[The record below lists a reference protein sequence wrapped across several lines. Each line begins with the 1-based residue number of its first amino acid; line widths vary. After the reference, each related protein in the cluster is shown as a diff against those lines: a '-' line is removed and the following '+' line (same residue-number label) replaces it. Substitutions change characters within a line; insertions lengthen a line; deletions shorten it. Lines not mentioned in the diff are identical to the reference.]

1 MSAEAGWLLLK
12 KTVGRERQGR
22 QQYVIDWCP
31 KAPAHIAIQD
41 MVLARPIPD
50 GQERL
55 DFFST
60 YVGRPELNHERC
72 GKCRPFN
79 RIRRKPDLRT
89 AQEETIMS
97 ATTTAPLDPDI
108 AKMECQWRESGIPG
122 LYVGRNG
129 PVSRERARNVRALL
143 YPKPKLPTGK
153 LDRFT
158 IPGPNGSITVEAVR
172 PLEGPPIGTLV
183 YYHGGGYV
191 IGDIDSHQAHAIRFA
206 NRSRV
211 VVLNVDYRLAPEH
224 PFPQGVND
232 AFAAAQW
239 ASENLG
245 KLGGAEKPL
254 ALGGDSA
261 GGNFTAVTAIRA
273 RDAGMKIAA
282 QVLIYGALG
291 AGGGGGGGNADV
303 AYMYFGPD
311 LGAEAKK
318 TIEASPILAD
328 LKGVAPAII
337 GVGSHDF
344 LYEDSVA
351 YAAKLREAGVPLIY
365 REYSNLNH
373 GFFSYT
379 AISPPCA
386 AASDQLCDDLRSLLD

>member
-1 MSAEAGWLLLK
+1 LSYRRSGRN
-12 KTVGRERQGR
+12 VGLGKHA
-22 QQYVIDWCP
+22 VMDIV
-31 KAPAHIAIQD
+31 KHAPAS
-41 MVLARPIPD
+41 VLVNRVLRMP
-50 GQERL
+50 
-55 DFFST
+55 ST
-60 YVGRPELNHERC
+60 GPLTHR
-72 GKCRPFN
+72 
-79 RIRRKPDLRT
+79 
-89 AQEETIMS
+89 QEETIMP
-97 ATTTAPLDPDI
+97 AKVIVPLDPNI
-108 AKMECQWRESGIPG
+108 AEMERRWQESGIPG
-122 LYVGRNG
+122 IYVGRNG
-129 PVSRERARNVRALL
+129 AVSRERARNVRALL
-143 YPKPKLPTGK
+143 YPKPKLPAGR
-153 LDRFT
+153 LERFT
-158 IPGPNGSITVEAVR
+158 IPGPNGPIMVETVQPVQ
-172 PLEGPPIGTLV
+172 GPPLGTLV

-232 AFAAAQW
+232 AFAAARW
-239 ASENLG
+239 ASANLG
-245 KLGGAEKPL
+245 KLGGADKPL
-254 ALGGDSA
+254 AIGGDSS

-291 AGGGGGGGNADV
+291 AEVGGGGGNADI

-311 LGAEAKK
+311 LGAEARK
-318 TIEASPILAD
+318 TTEASPILAD

-351 YAAKLREAGVPLIY
+351 YTAKLREAGVPVIY
-365 REYSNLNH
+365 REYPNLNH

-379 AISPPCA
+379 AISPACA
-386 AASDQLCDDLRSLLD
+386 AASDQLCDDLRSLLS

>member
-1 MSAEAGWLLLK
+1 MSTK
-12 KTVGRERQGR
+12 M
-22 QQYVIDWCP
+22 I
-31 KAPAHIAIQD
+31 
-41 MVLARPIPD
+41 
-50 GQERL
+50 
-55 DFFST
+55 
-60 YVGRPELNHERC
+60 
-72 GKCRPFN
+72 
-79 RIRRKPDLRT
+79 
-89 AQEETIMS
+89 
-97 ATTTAPLDPDI
+97 APLDLDI
-108 AKMECQWRESGIPG
+108 AKMERLWRESGIPG

-143 YPKPKLPTGK
+143 YPKPKLPMGK

-158 IPGPNGSITVEAVR
+158 IPGPNGPITVEAVQ
-172 PLEGPPIGTLV
+172 PVEGPPIGTLV
-183 YYHGGGYV
+183 YFHGGGYV

-232 AFAAAQW
+232 AFAAARW
-239 ASENLG
+239 ASENLA
-245 KLGGAEKPL
+245 KLGGADKPL

-261 GGNFTAVTAIRA
+261 GGNFTAVAAIRG

-291 AGGGGGGGNADV
+291 AGAGGGGGSADV

-311 LGAEAKK
+311 LGAEARK

-328 LKGVAPAII
+328 LKGVAPTII

-344 LYEDSVA
+344 LYEDSIA
-351 YAAKLREAGVPLIY
+351 YAARLREAGVPLIY
-365 REYSNLNH
+365 REYPNLNH

-379 AISPPCA
+379 AISPACA
-386 AASDQLCDDLRSLLD
+386 AASDQLCDDLRSLLG

>member
-1 MSAEAGWLLLK
+1 MPTTGTL
-12 KTVGRERQGR
+12 V
-22 QQYVIDWCP
+22 
-31 KAPAHIAIQD
+31 
-41 MVLARPIPD
+41 
-50 GQERL
+50 
-55 DFFST
+55 
-60 YVGRPELNHERC
+60 RC
-72 GKCRPFN
+72 H
-79 RIRRKPDLRT
+79 
-89 AQEETIMS
+89 EETIMS
-97 ATTTAPLDPDI
+97 AKMIEPLDPDI
-108 AKMECQWRESGIPG
+108 AEMERRWRESGIPG
-122 LYVGRNG
+122 IYVGRNG

-153 LDRFT
+153 LERFT
-158 IPGPNGSITVEAVR
+158 IPGPNGPITVESVR
-172 PLEGPPIGTLV
+172 PVEGQPIGTLV

-239 ASENLG
+239 ASQHLG
-245 KLGGAEKPL
+245 ELGGTDKPL
-254 ALGGDSA
+254 ALGGDSS
-261 GGNFTAVTAIRA
+261 GGNFAAVTAIRA
-273 RDAGMKIAA
+273 RDTGIEIAA

-291 AGGGGGGGNADV
+291 AGGGGDNADI
-303 AYMYFGPD
+303 ACMYFGPD
-311 LGAEAKK
+311 LGAAAKK

-328 LKGVAPAII
+328 LKGIAPAVI

-351 YAAKLREAGVPLIY
+351 YAAKLREVGVRFIY
-365 REYSNLNH
+365 REYPNLNH

-379 AISPPCA
+379 AISAACA
-386 AASDQLCDDLRSLLD
+386 AASDQLCDDLRSLLS

>member
-1 MSAEAGWLLLK
+1 MSAK
-12 KTVGRERQGR
+12 MIT
-22 QQYVIDWCP
+22 
-31 KAPAHIAIQD
+31 
-41 MVLARPIPD
+41 
-50 GQERL
+50 
-55 DFFST
+55 
-60 YVGRPELNHERC
+60 
-72 GKCRPFN
+72 
-79 RIRRKPDLRT
+79 
-89 AQEETIMS
+89 
-97 ATTTAPLDPDI
+97 PLDPDI
-108 AKMECQWRESGIPG
+108 AQMELRWRESGIPG

-129 PVSRERARNVRALL
+129 PLSRERAQNVRALL

-153 LDRFT
+153 LERFT
-158 IPGPNGSITVEAVR
+158 IPGPNGPIMVEVVQPVNGA
-172 PLEGPPIGTLV
+172 PIGTLV

-239 ASENLG
+239 AAEHLA
-245 KLGGAEKPL
+245 KLGGADKPL

-273 RDAGMKIAA
+273 RDAGIKIAA

-291 AGGGGGGGNADV
+291 AGGGGGNADV

-311 LGAEAKK
+311 LGAAAKK

-344 LYEDSVA
+344 LHEDSVA
-351 YAAKLREAGVPLIY
+351 YAAKLREAGVPIIY
-365 REYSNLNH
+365 REYPNLNH

-379 AISPPCA
+379 AISPACA
-386 AASDQLCDDLRSLLD
+386 AASDQLCDDLRSLLG

>member
-1 MSAEAGWLLLK
+1 MNAK
-12 KTVGRERQGR
+12 M
-22 QQYVIDWCP
+22 I
-31 KAPAHIAIQD
+31 
-41 MVLARPIPD
+41 
-50 GQERL
+50 
-55 DFFST
+55 
-60 YVGRPELNHERC
+60 
-72 GKCRPFN
+72 
-79 RIRRKPDLRT
+79 
-89 AQEETIMS
+89 
-97 ATTTAPLDPDI
+97 APLDPDI
-108 AKMECQWRESGIPG
+108 AKMERQWRDSGIPG

-153 LDRFT
+153 LERFS
-158 IPGPNGSITVEAVR
+158 IPGPNGPITVEVVE
-172 PLEGPPIGTLV
+172 PVEGRPIGTLA

-191 IGDIDSHQAHAIRFA
+191 IGDIDSHQAHATRFA

-232 AFAAAQW
+232 AFAAAKW
-239 ASENLG
+239 ASENLD
-245 KLGGAEKPL
+245 KLGGADKPL

-261 GGNFTAVTAIRA
+261 GGNFAAVTAIRA
-273 RDAGMKIAA
+273 RDAGIKIAA

-291 AGGGGGGGNADV
+291 AGGGGSNADV

-311 LGAEAKK
+311 LGVRAKK

-328 LKGVAPAII
+328 LQGVAPAII

-351 YAAKLREAGVPLIY
+351 YAAKLREAGVPTIY
-365 REYSNLNH
+365 REYPSLNH

-379 AISPPCA
+379 AISPACA
-386 AASDQLCDDLRSLLD
+386 EASDQLCADLKSLLSRRQPLSLALDEMA